1 MCHQVE
7 PTYASAARNGRIQ
20 TVWPVAAFAAAKIT
34 STKKIAVMHFYQ
46 FNIGDYQSHTA
57 HLDPLEDL
65 AYRRLLDWCYLHEKP
80 LPDDIEQVAKMIR
93 MRGHTDCI
101 ASVLQEFFQRT
112 EQGWW
117 KERIGREIERAGEK
131 SRKASES
138 AKARWSK
145 DANASPTQT
154 EGNATQDTIHKTQDT
169 FNLHPDGCMS
179 ATELADCPHQKIIY
193 LYNEILPNL
202 VKPRTWDGAR
212 QQALRARWV
221 QASKPSKFSPKGY
234 KSEHDGLAWWN
245 SFFRYIKDHTS
256 LPNGYEHGGRMWF
269 PDLPW
274 MCKAENFAKIIDG
287 KYGR

>member
-1 MCHQVE
+1 
-7 PTYASAARNGRIQ
+7 
-20 TVWPVAAFAAAKIT
+20 
-34 STKKIAVMHFYQ
+34 MHFYQ

-80 LPDDIEQVAKMIR
+80 LPDDVEQLSKMIR
-93 MRGHTDCI
+93 MRGHSECI
-101 ASVLQEFFQRT
+101 ASVLREFFT
-112 EQGWW
+112 LTDSGWW

-138 AKARWSK
+138 AKARWAK
-145 DANASPTQT
+145 DANASQT
-154 EGNATQDTIHKTQDT
+154 HSDSNATQDTLHKTQDT
-169 FNLHPDGCMS
+169 LLVHPDGCMS
-179 ATELADCPHQKIIY
+179 ATELADCPHQKIIN
-193 LYNEILPNL
+193 LYSQILPNL
-202 VKPRTWDGAR
+202 VKPRTWDGTR

-221 QASKPSKFSPKGY
+221 QASKPSKFSPNGY
-234 KSEHDGLAWWN
+234 KSEQDGLQWWQ
-245 SFFRYIKDHTS
+245 SFFGYIKDSTS
-256 LPNGYEHGGRMWF
+256 LPNGYENAGRMWF